1 MPRPDSRRVPMLA
14 FKHSRSLCYCIIS
27 LTHQS
32 EKRTLLLEIGELL
45 MATIDAS
52 FASARPARRT
62 DWLGRSATFCYLAI
76 AAGQLLFVAFIL
88 LFYYPST
95 LSGDFAAWNDK
106 PLIKGFVAGD
116 TAGNLFFAV
125 HVLMAAI
132 ITFGGLV
139 QLVPAIRG
147 RWPAVHRWN
156 GRLYLVSELSLALG
170 GLWLTWVRETWLNY
184 IGAIGITL
192 DALLITGFAA
202 LAWQAARHR
211 QYADHRRWAIRL
223 FAVASAVWF
232 MRVGYMAWGLAS
244 GGAGIG
250 KAMDGPFDLFLAFAN
265 SLLPLAIAELYLRA
279 GARGTPLARQATAA
293 LLGVSGL
300 VILAGS
306 AGAWMMMWGPYI

>member
-1 MPRPDSRRVPMLA
+1 
-14 FKHSRSLCYCIIS
+14 
-27 LTHQS
+27 
-32 EKRTLLLEIGELL
+32 

-52 FASARPARRT
+52 IASTRPARRT
-62 DWLGRSATFCYLAI
+62 DWLGRSASFCYLTI

-88 LFYYPST
+88 LFYYPAT
-95 LSGDFAAWNDK
+95 LSGDLAAWNDK

-125 HVLMAAI
+125 HVLMAAV

-147 RWPAVHRWN
+147 RWPAAHRWN
-156 GRLYLVSELSLALG
+156 GRLYLASALILALG
-170 GLWLTWVRETWLNY
+170 GLWMTWARGTWLNLA
-184 IGAIGITL
+184 GGIGITL
-192 DALLITGFAA
+192 DACLILGFAA

-211 QYADHRRWAIRL
+211 RFADHRRWAIRL
-223 FAVASAVWF
+223 FVVASAVWF
-232 MRVGYMAWGLAS
+232 MRVSYMAWGMAS

-265 SLLPLAIAELYLRA
+265 SLLPLAVAELYLRA
-279 GARGTPLARQATAA
+279 GAHGTPAAKKGVAA
-293 LLGVSGL
+293 LLAVSGL

-306 AGAWMMMWGPYI
+306 AGAWMMMWSPYL